1 MTVDIEE
8 GLRWINSEFT
18 GEVGKKDRHYRAELG
33 TVVTKKSKGA
43 HDTVTD
49 KIMRSLW

>member
-1 MTVDIEE
+1 MDIDT

-18 GEVGKKDRHYRAELG
+18 GEVQKKDRHYRTELG
-33 TVVTKKSKGA
+33 MTKSKKAKGE

-49 KIMRSLW
+49 KIVRSMW